1 MLANSNLSVITPK
14 SNVNSS
20 SAGSEPSTS
29 TDSFDSVFQQ
39 VSGELS
45 TDSPSQTVPPSGN
58 SIKEDSVET
67 DVLVGDEAN
76 LDESKEL
83 VSDSTPVEAS
93 VGAGLVAI
101 EQDNISNLTAE
112 GSSVQGS
119 SIQGASTNISQEDI
133 VNTELVSAQTDLA
146 LEGRGSLSDND
157 MPDSL
162 DPKSLDASLV
172 SNEGVASGTFNSINS
187 AHNVSVEHE
196 LGKDGLIENTQPP
209 SSVLAG
215 QGEKSNLG
223 GNSLQ
228 SQGVKVANQ
237 GEIQLNSVEE
247 NKLVNNQNAE
257 LTTNTLVS
265 GSLAATAGLAKSD
278 TNPTHDLT
286 SSVEGHVEANSKVA
300 NASTSLATGLAA
312 SAATTNLASSSKA
325 TTSDSEVSGLLN
337 EQLENLAKSDANK
350 ATQSLVP
357 ESDSLDVSA
366 GLALL
371 GVGALSRD
379 TKSQVVAESAKSIT
393 PSSGLVSSELAENA
407 DLDWIMQQ
415 MPREQQVTA
424 ELGMGAELIKSTAP
438 VSPALAQNTDQ
449 MTKVAAPLSLG
460 LAAGE
465 SGLLEAGPESEMLIE
480 TEFKNNNANK
490 IEPELG
496 RQLDTSSS
504 TRSGLGDSSLGTN
517 TISTAPTAAVETKLG
532 LATAVTNTSNPA
544 NMTMQVPPNHPNW
557 SSEMGEK
564 MMWMNRQGIQQAEIH
579 LDPPELGSL
588 TVKVSV
594 DSDVATVSFVA
605 ASTQVK
611 DLLEGQVQRLRE
623 MMAQQ
628 GVELAEVDVNVSQQ
642 GSGSQ
647 QSGEDADNQFAQH
660 DLDTDS
666 EEVDSSLMM
675 NEANVSRSKV
685 DFYA

>member
-58 SIKEDSVET
+58 SIKDDSVET
-67 DVLVGDEAN
+67 DVLIGDEAN

-133 VNTELVSAQTDLA
+133 VNTGLVSAQTDLA

-172 SNEGVASGTFNSINS
+172 SNEGAASGTFNSINS

-257 LTTNTLVS
+257 LTANTLVS

-286 SSVEGHVEANSKVA
+286 SSVEGHVEVNSKVA

-371 GVGALSRD
+371 GAGALSRD

-393 PSSGLVSSELAENA
+393 PSSGLVSSELAENT

-504 TRSGLGDSSLGTN
+504 TRSGLGDSSLGAN
-517 TISTAPTAAVETKLG
+517 AISTAPTAAVEAKLG

-628 GVELAEVDVNVSQQ
+628 GLELAEVDVNVSQQ

>member
-1 MLANSNLSVITPK
+1 
-14 SNVNSS
+14 
-20 SAGSEPSTS
+20 
-29 TDSFDSVFQQ
+29 
-39 VSGELS
+39 
-45 TDSPSQTVPPSGN
+45 
-58 SIKEDSVET
+58 
-67 DVLVGDEAN
+67 
-76 LDESKEL
+76 
-83 VSDSTPVEAS
+83 
-93 VGAGLVAI
+93 
-101 EQDNISNLTAE
+101 
-112 GSSVQGS
+112 
-119 SIQGASTNISQEDI
+119 
-133 VNTELVSAQTDLA
+133 
-146 LEGRGSLSDND
+146 
-157 MPDSL
+157 
-162 DPKSLDASLV
+162 
-172 SNEGVASGTFNSINS
+172 
-187 AHNVSVEHE
+187 
-196 LGKDGLIENTQPP
+196 
-209 SSVLAG
+209 
-215 QGEKSNLG
+215 
-223 GNSLQ
+223 LQ

-257 LTTNTLVS
+257 LTANTLVS

-517 TISTAPTAAVETKLG
+517 TISTAPTAAVEAKLG
-532 LATAVTNTSNPA
+532 LVTAVTNTSNPA